1 MAKGIAMKNR
11 ILITTAALF
20 APLTHAA
27 LNEAAGFSGEISLI
41 TGFGASESHFN
52 TDGNATINSDKQAP
66 SSESAVLFA
75 PLGNIAYTF
84 GDQLEHQVYLGTAR
98 EDIAVGTLAF
108 ELGYQYQLNSGVVI
122 DFSLLPTVMSGE
134 TWQDPYLLNQKRTVT
149 DESGIAYRLQFHNL
163 WGGNVNLDTA
173 YGTKELDKDT
183 ITDPSL
189 KRDGESYYAKLDYR
203 YRLKPTSFVQPAVVY
218 LKHQAD
224 GKAASYD
231 SLGAEVSW
239 FNLFAKHRL
248 VLTAGYKVQDYQAAS
263 QRFGKTREDQQLSL
277 FLAYEYAQLFSSP
290 DWSFVALTGYNQTDS
305 NIKFYEQSDYLLSVG
320 VNYKF

>member
-1 MAKGIAMKNR
+1 MKNR
-11 ILITTAALF
+11 ILITTALIFSHMAQAGLSD
-20 APLTHAA
+20 T
-27 LNEAAGFSGEISLI
+27 AGFSGEISLL
-41 TGFGASESHFN
+41 TGYGASQSHFN
-52 TDGNATINSDKQAP
+52 TETDATISTY
-66 SSESAVLFA
+66 SSSASREGAALFA

-84 GDQLEHQVYLGTAR
+84 GQQLEQQFYLGTAR

-108 ELGYQYQLNSGVVI
+108 ELGYQYQLRSGVVI

-173 YGTKELDKDT
+173 YGTKELEKDT

-263 QRFGKTREDQQLSL
+263 QLFGKTREDQQLSL
-277 FLAYEYAQLFSSP
+277 FLAYEYAQLFSSS
-290 DWSFVALTGYNQTDS
+290 DWSFVALAGYNQTDS
-305 NIKFYEQSDYLLSVG
+305 NIEFYEQSDYLLSVG

>member
-1 MAKGIAMKNR
+1 MKVVSPIACSF
-11 ILITTAALF
+11 T
-20 APLTHAA
+20 
-27 LNEAAGFSGEISLI
+27 
-41 TGFGASESHFN
+41 
-52 TDGNATINSDKQAP
+52 
-66 SSESAVLFA
+66 
-75 PLGNIAYTF
+75 TF
-84 GDQLEHQVYLGTAR
+84 GVAMLTSTPHMAPKKL
-98 EDIAVGTLAF
+98 DI
-108 ELGYQYQLNSGVVI
+108 
-122 DFSLLPTVMSGE
+122 
-134 TWQDPYLLNQKRTVT
+134 
-149 DESGIAYRLQFHNL
+149 
-163 WGGNVNLDTA
+163 
-173 YGTKELDKDT
+173 DT

-290 DWSFVALTGYNQTDS
+290 IGLSLLWLGTTKPTPISSFTSRVITY
-305 NIKFYEQSDYLLSVG
+305 FLLA
-320 VNYKF
+320 

>member
-1 MAKGIAMKNR
+1 MAQGSAMKNR
-11 ILITTAALF
+11 ILITTALIFSHMAQAGLSD
-20 APLTHAA
+20 T
-27 LNEAAGFSGEISLI
+27 AGFSGEISLL
-41 TGFGASESHFN
+41 TGYGASQSHFN
-52 TDGNATINSDKQAP
+52 TETDATISNY
-66 SSESAVLFA
+66 SSSASREGAALFA

-84 GDQLEHQVYLGTAR
+84 GQQLEQQFYLGTAR

-108 ELGYQYQLNSGVVI
+108 ELGYQYQLSSGVVI

-173 YGTKELDKDT
+173 YGTKELEKDT

-263 QRFGKTREDQQLSL
+263 QLFDKKREDQQLSL

-290 DWSFVALTGYNQTDS
+290 DWSFVALAGYNQTDS
-305 NIKFYEQSDYLLSVG
+305 NIEFYKQSDYLLSVG